1 MPYYITDESPDC
13 SSWAVVKEDGEV
25 LACHDTK
32 QDAIDQMIAV
42 SISEDIEPGGTYEG
56 DFREESRAV
65 NQSAPAYMRAAA
77 RRGLEYYE
85 QGLGGDGLVARTIR
99 EAREMAQGNVSD
111 DKWIRIAAW
120 IARHLGDLDSPNAKP
135 DSENYPSAGVV
146 AHLLWG
152 SGPSKRAAQRTLAYA
167 QSVVARIE
175 ADRKGER
182 MNESVVDESRD
193 RWVKAAWSIKARLEG
208 LSEEARSI
216 GGREIRTNH
225 TEFEIRED
233 GDGLVVRGYAALF
246 NSPSHPLP
254 FIETIMPGA
263 FKRSLQSR
271 NRIMLLWNHNA
282 GEPLASNRNG
292 SLRLF
297 EDEKGLGYEARM
309 ANTSR
314 GRDVSELI
322 RSGVID
328 SMSFGFQVKKDSWS
342 ADGNTRTLEDV
353 AVHEISLVS
362 YPAYEGTAGTVS
374 VREKRDIDADQLA
387 DSLMKLESGEEL
399 DPDQAALISEVVAKL
414 TKTEE
419 VQEVNGDI
427 LALKKKKLNLLVK
440 GL

>member
-1 MPYYITDESPDC
+1 
-13 SSWAVVKEDGEV
+13 
-25 LACHDTK
+25 
-32 QDAIDQMIAV
+32 
-42 SISEDIEPGGTYEG
+42 
-56 DFREESRAV
+56 
-65 NQSAPAYMRAAA
+65 
-77 RRGLEYYE
+77 
-85 QGLGGDGLVARTIR
+85 
-99 EAREMAQGNVSD
+99 
-111 DKWIRIAAW
+111 
-120 IARHLGDLDSPNAKP
+120 
-135 DSENYPSAGVV
+135 
-146 AHLLWG
+146 
-152 SGPSKRAAQRTLAYA
+152 
-167 QSVVARIE
+167 
-175 ADRKGER
+175 